1 MFDRYFCPRV
11 AARLRASRDA
21 EWLGSFLGALVARG
35 YARLTIQVYLREAE
49 LFGRWLRRRR
59 RALTEITNDDV
70 RAFATRLVG
79 TTRRSN
85 AFAAG
90 NAILHHLRERGL
102 IPPCP
107 SPAST
112 PVGQAVAD
120 YDAHLRDVAGLA
132 EATRL
137 YRRRYARE
145 FLRSVFGANPI
156 HWTRLRPVHVRQFIG
171 GYGQSGRVA
180 AAQIAAIALRS
191 FLRWLEF
198 QGRIGP
204 VLAGAVPRFPRWRLA
219 TLPPTLADDQLA
231 ALLDGF
237 DTTSP
242 TGRRDYAMAVC
253 LIDLGLRV
261 VEVAALTLS
270 DVDLSA
276 GTLRLAAG
284 KTRRDRLLPM
294 PSRVRQALRDY
305 IRQDRSTPHQHLF
318 VRHRLPAGEPVTREL
333 IRGVIR
339 RAYARVVGC
348 ERLTGTH
355 ILRHTMASRLLRAGA
370 DLKRIAD
377 LLGHRS
383 LDTAAIYAKVDIAHL
398 TTVAMPWPIA
408 KEVRR

>member
-132 EATRL
+132 EA
-137 YRRRYARE
+137 
-145 FLRSVFGANPI
+145 G
-156 HWTRLRPVHVRQFIG
+156 
-171 GYGQSGRVA
+171 
-180 AAQIAAIALRS
+180 
-191 FLRWLEF
+191 
-198 QGRIGP
+198 
-204 VLAGAVPRFPRWRLA
+204 RLA
-219 TLPPTLADDQLA
+219 TVNGNRPNIRSPNLP
-231 ALLDGF
+231 F
-237 DTTSP
+237 
-242 TGRRDYAMAVC
+242 
-253 LIDLGLRV
+253 
-261 VEVAALTLS
+261 
-270 DVDLSA
+270 
-276 GTLRLAAG
+276 
-284 KTRRDRLLPM
+284 
-294 PSRVRQALRDY
+294 
-305 IRQDRSTPHQHLF
+305 
-318 VRHRLPAGEPVTREL
+318 
-333 IRGVIR
+333 IR
-339 RAYARVVGC
+339 RHAPMFSGSSCTHNTGVSVSYFSSTAFRSPGC
-348 ERLTGTH
+348 SG
-355 ILRHTMASRLLRAGA
+355 
-370 DLKRIAD
+370 
-377 LLGHRS
+377 
-383 LDTAAIYAKVDIAHL
+383 
-398 TTVAMPWPIA
+398 
-408 KEVRR
+408 